1 MGIHV
6 TRYKT
11 ENGKTRK
18 VKKEKDAPPKSA
30 ASKEGAPGSAHSVA
44 TGADNKNIK
53 PGV

>member
-11 ENGKTRK
+11 ENGKTKK
-18 VKKEKDAPPKSA
+18 VKKEKDASLKG
-30 ASKEGAPGSAHSVA
+30 ASKDGAAGFAH
-44 TGADNKNIK
+44 GASPDANNKNNK